1 MVFLRR
7 YFDVCI
13 HAGLVLW
20 LGIFNTLIEAP
31 YTWAE
36 YGRAVLLSGVALLP
50 AIIFAA
56 GREWLQQRL
65 GRRAY
70 TWAWLLC
77 FVVLLPVNAG
87 FWAYAQQDETQEQ
100 FIITGAILAF
110 SLEVLLSS
118 IAYYRRM
125 VHQVQWLRKFSLDK
139 ALLATITIISLS
151 LAAMATS
158 CLYDPRYHSEERL
171 LIGGEFSL
179 SKIIRHFDMFLAVFA
194 QFLFMYL
201 CGYFFFYL
209 NSRLLVVRV
218 LKEKGPVLYVLG
230 VLAAVALF
238 YPVVAQLFLRLPA
251 NDLFGTMFS
260 ANAFNLENAFAAL
273 SIIFLSLPLL
283 LALQWA
289 KQNNRI
295 VSLEKEKA
303 QSELALLRQQL
314 NPHFFFNTL
323 NNLYAM
329 SLQRSAET
337 PESILQLSDLMRYV
351 IYKGQEDQVTV
362 KEEIRYLEDYVRLQ
376 MIRLKKAPVFSFEQ
390 DVTDD
395 AMPVA
400 PLLLIVLV
408 ENAFKHGVEPAENE
422 ARLHIRLQCN
432 RNSLYFSCENSFETP
447 ATTGGIGLANLQK
460 RLALLYPGRHTFTTS
475 IKNHTF
481 KAELQ
486 LTAR

>member
-1 MVFLRR
+1 M
-7 YFDVCI
+7 Y
-13 HAGLVLW
+13 AGLICW
-20 LGIFNTLIEAP
+20 LGIFNTLIGAP

-36 YGRAVLLSGVALLP
+36 YGRALLVSAASLLP
-50 AIIFAA
+50 ALIFAY
-56 GREWLQQRL
+56 GRGWLEKRL
-65 GRRAY
+65 RPRQY
-70 TWAWLLC
+70 LYAWVLF

-87 FWAYAQQDETQEQ
+87 LWAAAQHNEAQEQ
-100 FIITGAILAF
+100 FVITGAILAF
-110 SLEVLLSS
+110 CLEVLLAGV
-118 IAYYRRM
+118 AYYRRM
-125 VHQVQWLRKFSLDK
+125 VHQVQWLRRFSLDK
-139 ALLATITIISLS
+139 ALLVTITIISLA

-158 CLYDPRYHSEERL
+158 CLYDPRYHSAERL
-171 LIGGEFSL
+171 LIGAEFSL
-179 SKIIRHFDMFLAVFA
+179 TKIVRHFDMFLAIFA

-209 NSRLLVVRV
+209 NSRLLVAKV
-218 LKEKGPVLYVLG
+218 LREKDPVLYVVS
-230 VLAAVALF
+230 VLAAVALL
-238 YPVVAQLFLRLPA
+238 YPVVAQLFLLLPA
-251 NDLFGTMFS
+251 NELFGAMFS
-260 ANAFNLENAFAAL
+260 TNAFNLENAFAAL
-273 SIIFLSLPLL
+273 SIIFLSLPLV

-303 QSELALLRQQL
+303 ESELALLRQQL

-329 SLQRSAET
+329 SLQRSADT

-351 IYKGQEDQVTV
+351 IYKGQEERVTV
-362 KEEIRYLEDYVRLQ
+362 EEEIRYLEDYMRLQ

-390 DVTDD
+390 HVTPD
-395 AMPVA
+395 AMTIA

-408 ENAFKHGVEPAENE
+408 ENAFKHGVEPAEE
-422 ARLHIRLQCN
+422 AARLHIRLQCN
-432 RNSLYFSCENSFETP
+432 QSSLYFSCENSFETP
-447 ATTGGIGLANLQK
+447 ADTGGIGLDNLRK

-486 LTAR
+486 LTA